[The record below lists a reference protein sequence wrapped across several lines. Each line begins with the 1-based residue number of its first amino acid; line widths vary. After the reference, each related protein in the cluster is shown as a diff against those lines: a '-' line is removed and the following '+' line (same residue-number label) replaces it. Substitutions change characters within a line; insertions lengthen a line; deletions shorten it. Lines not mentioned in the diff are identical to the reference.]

1 MVYLTETPTII
12 ESIFGA
18 LSSIV
23 NQFTTM
29 LTSLFQNVVGLIY
42 NSTTGE
48 LTVVGTLL
56 LVGLA
61 TGLVIWAFNFIR
73 RLIRVRTK

>member
-1 MVYLTETPTII
+1 MILEGVPSII

-18 LSSIV
+18 LTNIV
-23 NQFTTM
+23 SQFTTM
-29 LTSLFQNVVGLIY
+29 LTSLFTNVVALVY
-42 NSTTGE
+42 NSSTGE